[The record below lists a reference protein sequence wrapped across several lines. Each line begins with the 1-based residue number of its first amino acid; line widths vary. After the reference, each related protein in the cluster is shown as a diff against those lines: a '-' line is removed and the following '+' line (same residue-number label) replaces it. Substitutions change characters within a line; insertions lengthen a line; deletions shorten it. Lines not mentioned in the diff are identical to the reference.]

1 MYPRTEEIG
10 GDDRVEFL
18 KSAGLVFTTEGG
30 ATTFR
35 QPCPAFGAGCCTV
48 YDSRPSS
55 CRGYR
60 CVLLRRVEAG
70 DVSQDDARELI
81 DRTIA
86 IRDRVRSGLRAYVAT
101 EDALSLDGLYRMML
115 AKFDT
120 MPDPA
125 ATRREHAALLFDVV
139 ALRVILARE
148 FEPRDSH
155 SHRPDE
161 KGEGKGL

>member
-1 MYPRTEEIG
+1 MYQTV
-10 GDDRVEFL
+10 DVEGPDPTGVL
-18 KSAGLVFTTEGG
+18 QSAGFVLLTKDGVTSFQ
-30 ATTFR
+30 
-35 QPCPAFGAGCCTV
+35 QPCAALGDGCCSI
-48 YDSRPSS
+48 YHDRPSV
-55 CRGYR
+55 CRWYR
-60 CVLLRRVEAG
+60 CLLLRRLEAG
-70 DVSQDDARELI
+70 DVSHDDARELI

-86 IRDRVRSGLRAYVAT
+86 IRDRVRSGLRAYVTT

-125 ATRREHAALLFDVV
+125 AARREHQALLFDVV

-161 KGEGKGL
+161 NGEGKGL